1 MDRRAILRG
10 AGYSLAAAFTAN
22 TLAAD
27 NRSSKVDT
35 PTSGDLS
42 DKARFMDEKRS
53 FSGALVSDSIIVSS
67 RDELLAA
74 QEFIKKNI
82 KKRTEIHLAKD
93 FQPWVAEKTD
103 IDLAFVT
110 LVGHADGTVIDA
122 SGIPDVEGN
131 YFIRFYNSGALDL
144 GQLPNLGGAR
154 MIGTLVQGPGRKSK
168 VIGRLFHSPEG
179 LLGNVV
185 MGAVTLTE
193 FGRGD
198 VYQSNSYNICHYG
211 AQIFRTGI
219 HIDMP
224 SGFPNCGEN
233 IAYFG
238 GVIATSAGIGVR
250 NSNPNGEFYLA
261 GVSIDYVG
269 RILEAN
275 AGSIVIHGGHHEF
288 NNKSSPIKMI
298 PYFCS
303 EDQSASIV
311 IRDATIMGFE
321 KGKLPV
327 DAVVESVKGGGGV
340 YFYCCR
346 LLNLL
351 TQQDTFKIGDGIFSA
366 VDSRLLNGNGN
377 FAVSLLLS
385 QSENQ
390 LADGEFSSDQGGDW
404 AIFFD
409 QNEKVGKLAA
419 NTESPAAKYK
429 LQQQSKDK
437 TLLLTKLVGSGIP
450 LSLVAMAPARRLQ
463 NYTYSFKIKGDGKS
477 SGKIFVAAYFVSVS
491 YFNENGNANLKR
503 KLQHGPVREIEI
515 GSIGSNWQ
523 RVVQSPLRLQAP
535 EWATHYMLVV
545 NAKGMSPGSFSLADA
560 LITSM

>member
-1 MDRRAILRG
+1 MDRRAILKG

-22 TLAAD
+22 ALAAD
-27 NRSSKVDT
+27 NSIKASS
-35 PTSGDLS
+35 TSRGDSSGAL
-42 DKARFMDEKRS
+42 RFIDEKRS
-53 FSGALVSDSIIVSS
+53 FSGTLISDSIIVSS
-67 RDELLAA
+67 RDELLEA
-74 QEFIKKNI
+74 QEFIKSTV

-93 FQPWVAEKTD
+93 FKPWVAEKTD
-103 IDLAFVT
+103 VDLAFVT

-122 SGIPDVEGN
+122 SGIPDEEGN
-131 YFIRFYNSGALDL
+131 YFIRFYNSGDLDL

-179 LLGNVV
+179 LLGNIV

-198 VYQSNSYNICHYG
+198 VYQTNSYNICHFG
-211 AQIFRTGI
+211 AQIFRSGI

-224 SGFPNCGEN
+224 AGFPNCGEN

-288 NNKSSPIKMI
+288 NNKSSPIKSI
-298 PYFCS
+298 PYFCGK
-303 EDQSASIV
+303 DQSASIV
-311 IRDATIMGFE
+311 IRDATIMGFI
-321 KGKLPV
+321 KGKIPV

-340 YFYCCR
+340 YFYSCR

-351 TQQDTFKIGDGIFSA
+351 TQKDSFKIGDGIFSA

-385 QSENQ
+385 QAENQ
-390 LADGEFSSDQGGDW
+390 LADGDFSSDQGGDW
-404 AIFFD
+404 SISSD
-409 QNEKVGKLAA
+409 QSGKTGNSVA
-419 NTESPAAKYK
+419 NAVAPEAKYR
-429 LQQQSKDK
+429 LQRQVKEK
-437 TLLLTKLVGSGIP
+437 TLELTKLSQSGEP
-450 LSLVAMAPARRLQ
+450 LSLVAMATARRLQ
-463 NYTYSFKIKGDGKS
+463 NYTYSFKIRGDGKS
-477 SGKIFVAAYFVSVS
+477 TGKIFVAAYFVNVS
-491 YFNENGNANLKR
+491 HFSESGNAQLKR

-515 GSIGSNWQ
+515 GSLGSNWQ

-535 EWATHYMLVV
+535 DWATHYMLVV
-545 NAKGMSPGSFSLADA
+545 NAQGMSSGAFSLADA